1 MMGGFTLNC
10 AGRLL
15 DLSKPRVMGIL
26 NVTPDSFYRQ
36 SRCADRWLT
45 AAEQMIS
52 DGADILDIGGESTRP
67 GASGAPTPEQE
78 LERVLPVVEGLAARF
93 DVIISVDTSSPLV
106 ISETVKAGAGMINDV
121 RALQRAGAL
130 EAAAQTDVPVVLM
143 HSLVDE
149 PPPGFVP
156 TYDDI
161 IQKVSQYLT
170 DCVARCEQAGIARE
184 RLILDPGFGGGM
196 FGKTPA
202 HDLAMLHGL
211 RRFHQLGLPLL
222 AGMSRKSFIGAT
234 LGREAEDR
242 LAGSLAAAM
251 LAAQAGAHII
261 RVHDVA
267 ETVDVLRMLQAV
279 DEAGSFGV
287 GNKA

>member
-1 MMGGFTLNC
+1 MADVFTLDC
-10 AGRLL
+10 AGKLL
-15 DLSKPRVMGIL
+15 DLGKTRVMGIL
-26 NVTPDSFYRQ
+26 NATPDSFYQ
-36 SRCADRWLT
+36 PSRCSDHWLAT
-45 AAEQMIS
+45 AEQMIN

-106 ISETVKAGAGMINDV
+106 ISEAVKAGAGMINDV

-130 EAAAQTDVPVVLM
+130 EATAQTDVPVVLM
-143 HSLVDE
+143 HSLVDQPE
-149 PPPGFVP
+149 PGFVP
-156 TYDDI
+156 VYDDVVL
-161 IQKVSQYLT
+161 QVSHYLT

-202 HDLAMLHGL
+202 YDLAMLHGL

-234 LGREAEDR
+234 LGRDVEDR

-279 DEAGSFGV
+279 NEAGGPE
-287 GNKA
+287 A

>member
-1 MMGGFTLNC
+1 MADGFTLDC
-10 AGRLL
+10 AGKTL

-36 SRCADRWLT
+36 SRCSDGWLA
-45 AAEQMIS
+45 AAEQMVN

-67 GASGAPTPEQE
+67 GASGAPTQEEE

-106 ISETVKAGAGMINDV
+106 ISETVRAGAGMINDV
-121 RALQRAGAL
+121 RALQRTGAL
-130 EAAAQTDVPVVLM
+130 EAAAQTSVPVVLM
-143 HSLVDE
+143 HSLVDQ
-149 PPPGFVP
+149 PVPGFVP
-156 TYDDI
+156 AYDDVI
-161 IQKVSQYLT
+161 LQVSQYLMER
-170 DCVARCEQAGIARE
+170 VACCQEAGINRE

-196 FGKTPA
+196 FGKTPTY
-202 HDLAMLHGL
+202 DLAMLHDF
-211 RRFHQLGLPLL
+211 RRLHQLGLPVL

-234 LGREAEDR
+234 LGRETQER

-251 LAAQAGAHII
+251 LAAQAGAQIL

-267 ETVDVLRMLQAV
+267 ETVDVLRLMQAV
-279 DEAGSFGV
+279 GEA
-287 GNKA
+287 

>member
-1 MMGGFTLNC
+1 MPEGFTLDC
-10 AGRLL
+10 AGKIL
-15 DLSKPRVMGIL
+15 DLNKPRVMGIL

-36 SRCADRWLT
+36 SRCSDRWLA
-45 AAEQMIS
+45 AAEQMVN

-67 GASGAPTPEQE
+67 GASGAPTEEQE

-130 EAAAQTDVPVVLM
+130 EAAAQTSVPVVLM
-143 HSLVDE
+143 HSLVDQ
-149 PPPGFVP
+149 PTPGFVP
-156 TYDDI
+156 AYDDVI
-161 IQKVSQYLT
+161 LQVSQYLVER
-170 DCVARCEQAGIARE
+170 VARCQQVGINSE

-202 HDLAMLHGL
+202 YDLAMLHGL
-211 RRFHQLGLPLL
+211 RRLHQLGLPVL
-222 AGMSRKSFIGAT
+222 AGMSRKSFIGAI
-234 LGREAEDR
+234 LCREAEER

-251 LAAQAGAHII
+251 LAAQAGAQII

-267 ETVDVLRMLQAV
+267 ETVDVLRLMQAV
-279 DEAGSFGV
+279 SEV
-287 GNKA
+287 

>member
-1 MMGGFTLNC
+1 MADGFTLDC
-10 AGRLL
+10 AGKTL

-36 SRCADRWLT
+36 SRCSDRWLA
-45 AAEQMIS
+45 AAEQMVN

-67 GASGAPTPEQE
+67 GASGAPTQEEE

-106 ISETVKAGAGMINDV
+106 ISETVRAGAGMINDV
-121 RALQRAGAL
+121 RALQRTGSL
-130 EAAAQTDVPVVLM
+130 EAAAQTSVPVVLM
-143 HSLVDE
+143 HSLVDQ
-149 PPPGFVP
+149 PVPGFVP
-156 TYDDI
+156 AYDDVI
-161 IQKVSQYLT
+161 LQVSQYLMER
-170 DCVARCEQAGIARE
+170 VACCQEAGINRE

-196 FGKTPA
+196 FGKTPTY
-202 HDLAMLHGL
+202 DLAMLHDF
-211 RRFHQLGLPLL
+211 RRLHQLGLPVL

-234 LGREAEDR
+234 LGRETQER

-251 LAAQAGAHII
+251 LAAQAGAQIL

-267 ETVDVLRMLQAV
+267 ETVDVLRLMQAV
-279 DEAGSFGV
+279 GEA
-287 GNKA
+287 

>member
-1 MMGGFTLNC
+1 MADQFKLNC
-10 AGRLL
+10 AGKVL
-15 DLSKPRVMGIL
+15 DLSEPRVMGIL

-45 AAEQMIS
+45 VAEQMIS

-67 GASGAPTPEQE
+67 GASGAPTQEQE
-78 LERVLPVVEGLAARF
+78 LERVLPIVEGLASCF
-93 DVIISVDTSSPLV
+93 DVVISVDTSSPLV

-121 RALQRAGAL
+121 RALRRAGAL
-130 EAAAQTDVPVVLM
+130 EAAAQTNVPVVLM
-143 HSLVDE
+143 HSLVNQPE
-149 PPPGFVP
+149 PGFVP
-156 TYDDI
+156 VYDDVI
-161 IQKVSQYLT
+161 LQVSQYLT
-170 DCVARCEQAGIARE
+170 DCVARCEQAGIARD

-202 HDLAMLHGL
+202 YDLAMLHDL
-211 RRFHQLGLPLL
+211 RRFQQLGLPLL
-222 AGMSRKSFIGAT
+222 AGMSRKSFIGTT
-234 LGREAEDR
+234 LNREAEQR

-267 ETVDVLRMLQAV
+267 ETVDVLRLMQAV
-279 DEAGSFGV
+279 NRA
-287 GNKA
+287 

>member
-1 MMGGFTLNC
+1 MADGFTLDC
-10 AGRLL
+10 AGKTL

-36 SRCADRWLT
+36 SRCSDRWL
-45 AAEQMIS
+45 AVAEQMVN

-67 GASGAPTPEQE
+67 GASGVPTQEEE

-106 ISETVKAGAGMINDV
+106 ISETVRAGAGMINDV
-121 RALQRAGAL
+121 RALQRTGAL
-130 EAAAQTDVPVVLM
+130 EAAAQTNVPVVLM
-143 HSLVDE
+143 HSLVDQ
-149 PPPGFVP
+149 PAPGFVP
-156 TYDDI
+156 AYDDVI
-161 IQKVSQYLT
+161 LQVSQYLMER
-170 DCVARCEQAGIARE
+170 VARCQEAGINRE

-196 FGKTPA
+196 FGKTPTY
-202 HDLAMLHGL
+202 DLAMLHDF
-211 RRFHQLGLPLL
+211 RRLHQLGLPVL

-234 LGREAEDR
+234 LGRETQER

-251 LAAQAGAHII
+251 LAAQAGAQII

-267 ETVDVLRMLQAV
+267 ETVDVLRLMQAV
-279 DEAGSFGV
+279 GEA
-287 GNKA
+287 

>member
-1 MMGGFTLNC
+1 MLDC
-10 AGRLL
+10 AGKIL
-15 DLSKPRVMGIL
+15 DLNKPRVMGIL

-36 SRCADRWLT
+36 SRCSDRWLA
-45 AAEQMIS
+45 AAEQMVN

-67 GASGAPTPEQE
+67 GASGAPTEEQE

-130 EAAAQTDVPVVLM
+130 EAAAQTSVPVVLM
-143 HSLVDE
+143 HSLVDQ
-149 PPPGFVP
+149 PTPGFVP
-156 TYDDI
+156 AYDDVI
-161 IQKVSQYLT
+161 LQVSQYLMER
-170 DCVARCEQAGIARE
+170 VARCQEVGINRE

-202 HDLAMLHGL
+202 YDLAMLHGL
-211 RRFHQLGLPLL
+211 RRLHQLGLPVL
-222 AGMSRKSFIGAT
+222 AGMSRKSFIGAI
-234 LGREAEDR
+234 LCREAEER

-251 LAAQAGAHII
+251 LAAQAGAQII

-267 ETVDVLRMLQAV
+267 ETVDVLRLMQAV
-279 DEAGSFGV
+279 SEA
-287 GNKA
+287 

>member
-1 MMGGFTLNC
+1 MADGFTLDC
-10 AGRLL
+10 AGKTL

-36 SRCADRWLT
+36 SRCSDRWLA
-45 AAEQMIS
+45 AAEQMVN

-67 GASGAPTPEQE
+67 GASGAPTQEEE

-106 ISETVKAGAGMINDV
+106 ISETVRAGAGMINDV
-121 RALQRAGAL
+121 RALQRTGAL
-130 EAAAQTDVPVVLM
+130 EAAAQTSVPVVLM
-143 HSLVDE
+143 HSLVDQ
-149 PPPGFVP
+149 PVPGFVP
-156 TYDDI
+156 AYDDVI
-161 IQKVSQYLT
+161 LQVSQYLMER
-170 DCVARCEQAGIARE
+170 VACCQEAGINRE

-196 FGKTPA
+196 FGKTPTY
-202 HDLAMLHGL
+202 DLAMLHDF
-211 RRFHQLGLPLL
+211 RRLHQLGLPVL

-234 LGREAEDR
+234 LGRETQER

-251 LAAQAGAHII
+251 LAAQAGAQII

-267 ETVDVLRMLQAV
+267 ETVDVLRLMQAV
-279 DEAGSFGV
+279 GEA
-287 GNKA
+287 

>member
-1 MMGGFTLNC
+1 MADGFTLDC
-10 AGRLL
+10 AGKTL

-36 SRCADRWLT
+36 SRCSDRWLA
-45 AAEQMIS
+45 AAEQMVN

-67 GASGAPTPEQE
+67 GASGAPTQEEE

-121 RALQRAGAL
+121 RALQRTGAL
-130 EAAAQTDVPVVLM
+130 EAAAQTSVPVVLM
-143 HSLVDE
+143 HSLVDQ
-149 PPPGFVP
+149 PVPGFVP
-156 TYDDI
+156 AYDDVI
-161 IQKVSQYLT
+161 LQVSQYLMER
-170 DCVARCEQAGIARE
+170 VACCQEAGINRE

-196 FGKTPA
+196 FGKTPTY
-202 HDLAMLHGL
+202 DLAMLHDF
-211 RRFHQLGLPLL
+211 RRLHQLGLPVL

-234 LGREAEDR
+234 LGRETQER

-251 LAAQAGAHII
+251 LAAQAGAQII

-267 ETVDVLRMLQAV
+267 ETVDVLRLMQAV
-279 DEAGSFGV
+279 GEA
-287 GNKA
+287 

>member
-1 MMGGFTLNC
+1 MADGFTLDC
-10 AGRLL
+10 AGKTL

-36 SRCADRWLT
+36 SRCSDRWL
-45 AAEQMIS
+45 AVAEQMVN

-67 GASGAPTPEQE
+67 GASGAPTQEEE

-106 ISETVKAGAGMINDV
+106 ISETVRAGAGMINDV
-121 RALQRAGAL
+121 RALQRTGAL
-130 EAAAQTDVPVVLM
+130 EAAAQTSVPVVLM
-143 HSLVDE
+143 HSLVDQ
-149 PPPGFVP
+149 PVPGFVP
-156 TYDDI
+156 AYDDVI
-161 IQKVSQYLT
+161 LQVSQYLMER
-170 DCVARCEQAGIARE
+170 VACCQEAGINRE

-196 FGKTPA
+196 FGKTPTY
-202 HDLAMLHGL
+202 DLAMLHDF
-211 RRFHQLGLPLL
+211 RRLHQLGLPVL

-234 LGREAEDR
+234 LGRETQGR

-251 LAAQAGAHII
+251 LAAQAGAQII

-267 ETVDVLRMLQAV
+267 ETVDVLRLMQAV
-279 DEAGSFGV
+279 GEA
-287 GNKA
+287 